1 MNEAAI
7 PLEQL
12 IEELS
17 CPGAYPESVETVE
30 LRQTHIS
37 VVFLAGSHVYKV
49 KKPVKLPFLDFSTLQ
64 QRKFYCDQEVRLNR
78 RLAPEVYLGV
88 VPIYSTSAGLRIGD
102 TQTDGKHGSDPIVE
116 WAVWMTR
123 LPEENTFASRM
134 EREILTDTQVEKLA
148 LRIADF
154 HQRSQEQDGSAA
166 DQSKT
171 ARILECGSF
180 DRIAGAVRDNLAFAK
195 QQIGQTITASVYQR
209 LHGATERALQQFR
222 LLIERRV
229 SSGMIRDLH
238 GDLHLDHVYLFE
250 DKQPPADL
258 VIVDC
263 IEFNDAFRFIDV
275 VADIAFC
282 RMDLLRHGHRG
293 LAGTLTRAYF
303 DATGDQEGIQLLPFY
318 TAYRA
323 AVRGKV
329 DAITSLEAEVPQS
342 QREAA
347 AARATAYW
355 LLALGELE
363 SAEQRPVLVLA
374 TGLPGTGK
382 STLARGL
389 TQQMNLRW
397 IRSDAVRKDL
407 ASQAGLDVTAEAG
420 AYQAGIYTTE
430 WTERTYAECLR
441 QALSALRLGERVVVD
456 ATFLEELRRH
466 EFLEGAIQLGVPAVW
481 LLCDAAPDL
490 VRDRLAN
497 RRDDVS
503 DADWSI
509 YTKAASAWQQP
520 SVSSQRSLVTIDAN
534 QNPELMLAQAIS
546 AVSNFG
552 SVLALGR

>member
-1 MNEAAI
+1 MSEVAI
-7 PLEQL
+7 PLDQL

-17 CPGAYPESVETVE
+17 RPDAYLESVETVE

-37 VVFLAGSHVYKV
+37 VVFLAGTHVYKV
-49 KKPVKLPFLDFSTLQ
+49 KKPVQLPFLDFSTLQ
-64 QRKFYCDQEVRLNR
+64 QRKLFCDQEVRLNR
-78 RLAPEVYLGV
+78 RLAPDVYLGV
-88 VPIYSTSAGLRIGD
+88 VPIYSTPAGLRVGD
-102 TQTDGKHGSDPIVE
+102 IPTEGKPGNDPIVE

-134 EREILTDTQVEKLA
+134 EREELTDTQVEKLA

-154 HQRSQEQDGSAA
+154 HQASRDQDRSTPDP
-166 DQSKT
+166 SKA

-180 DRIAGAVRDNLAFAK
+180 DRIATAVLDNLVFAR
-195 QQIGQTITASVYQR
+195 QQIGQTIAATVYER
-209 LHGATERALQQFR
+209 LLGATEQALER
-222 LLIERRV
+222 LKGLIERRV
-229 SSGMIRDLH
+229 AGGMIRDLH

-250 DKQPPADL
+250 DQSPPADL

-282 RMDLLRHGHRG
+282 TMDLLRHGHRG
-293 LAGTLTRAYF
+293 LARTLTRKYF
-303 DATGDQEGIQLLPFY
+303 DATGDQEGTRLLPFY

-329 DAITSLEAEVPQS
+329 DSITSLEAEVPRP

-363 SAEQRPVLVLA
+363 SAEQCPMLVLA

-382 STLARGL
+382 STLASGL
-389 TQQMNLRW
+389 TQQMNFRW

-407 ASQAGLDVTAEAG
+407 ASQAGLEVTAEPSE
-420 AYQAGIYTTE
+420 YQAGIYTTE
-430 WTERTYAECLR
+430 WTDRTYAECLR
-441 QALSALRLGERVVVD
+441 QAMSALRLGERVVVD
-456 ATFLEELRRH
+456 ATFVEEHRRQ
-466 EFLEGAIQLGVPAVW
+466 EFLAGAVQLGVPAVW

-490 VRDRLAN
+490 VRDRLAK

-509 YTKAASAWQQP
+509 YTKAAAAWQPP

-534 QNPELMLAQAIS
+534 QNPELMLAQAIT